1 MNCAIFT
8 YGSFS
13 KEYGGQCRILKE
25 GFIKN
30 NHKIIEL
37 EAKEQGFFAKI
48 FFYLLGLRSGLMF
61 TGFSYKLNL
70 PKTLLT
76 SDFVISFSQVIPWNL
91 FFYLVKNKKKIIY
104 WNDMPIEKIADIYVK
119 GFFWKKVVVYITK
132 IQYFFLDYQI
142 IGTNKLQF
150 RIYKNIPIVPRI
162 VDDCFYITRNKKY
175 SGDAWTM
182 ILIGNDFLRKKFKN
196 IIIFV
201 NKLFKKINVDLKIY
215 VIGKSSILEQ
225 NKINKNVFFL
235 GQLSKN
241 KISLILNKL
250 NNFFTISISKNE
262 GAPISLLEVQSTG
275 GFSLCTKY
283 NGGTSY
289 VSPNF
294 VFENKNKLSR
304 ILLKLILNKKFRI
317 YMRSKN
323 IKDMKNYTSVFIARK
338 IITISQ
344 NKSKFI

>member
-1 MNCAIFT
+1 
-8 YGSFS
+8 
-13 KEYGGQCRILKE
+13 
-25 GFIKN
+25 
-30 NHKIIEL
+30 
-37 EAKEQGFFAKI
+37 
-48 FFYLLGLRSGLMF
+48 
-61 TGFSYKLNL
+61 
-70 PKTLLT
+70 
-76 SDFVISFSQVIPWNL
+76 
-91 FFYLVKNKKKIIY
+91 
-104 WNDMPIEKIADIYVK
+104 
-119 GFFWKKVVVYITK
+119 
-132 IQYFFLDYQI
+132 
-142 IGTNKLQF
+142 
-150 RIYKNIPIVPRI
+150 
-162 VDDCFYITRNKKY
+162 
-175 SGDAWTM
+175 M